1 MADMPTF
8 SKVNDIIIEIEFK
21 NQTSF
26 ASENRINKKYECSFF
41 L

>member
-8 SKVNDIIIEIEFK
+8 SKVNDIIIEIKFK
-21 NQTSF
+21 NQSSF
-26 ASENRINKKYECSFF
+26 AKGEHF